1 MPNLIFT
8 FIKFAI
14 TYFVLIDNKSFFQV
28 TKFVFTISKY
38 VYCYGFIQFLI
49 LLVTV
54 TKFVTQGDKNNKLL
68 LSRIFRALSFC

>member
-8 FIKFAI
+8 FIKFAV

-28 TKFVFTISKY
+28 KKYVLTISKY
-38 VYCYGFIQFLI
+38 VCCYGFIQFFN

-54 TKFVTQGDKNNKLL
+54 TKFVTQGDKDNKFL
-68 LSRIFRALSFC
+68 LSRIFGALSFC